1 MFPLSRVAQNP
12 RYGGR
17 QRSRPDYGVLVTTNR
32 VLAGVLVLATVA
44 MAIGGEVLVLT
55 HTGGAIG
62 LLFLACGAAAGVVA
76 WVTIGAPR
84 TRADMRA

>member
-1 MFPLSRVAQNP
+1 MAA
-12 RYGGR
+12 
-17 QRSRPDYGVLVTTNR
+17 NR
-32 VLAGVLVLATVA
+32 ILAGVLVLATVA
-44 MAIGGEVLVLT
+44 MAIGGELLVLT

-62 LLFLACGAAAGVVA
+62 LLLLACGAAAGVAA

>member
-1 MFPLSRVAQNP
+1 
-12 RYGGR
+12 
-17 QRSRPDYGVLVTTNR
+17 
-32 VLAGVLVLATVA
+32 

-84 TRADMRA
+84 TRADMRT